1 MSFTTI
7 KFTTSDPVMQELL
20 IADLYEMPGITG
32 FEETDEGLIAYVD
45 PDLIAW
51 EAIQKTA
58 QLRNLQFETGQLA
71 ERNWNEE
78 WERNFSPVV
87 VDDFCYIRADF
98 HPAYKAVQHEIIITP
113 KMSFGT
119 GHHATTQMMI
129 SLMRQVR
136 FDGKKVF
143 DFGTGTGILAILTE
157 YLGAAAILAVDYD
170 IWSYEN
176 ALENCS
182 KNNTEKIQLMQGTL
196 EDVSDT
202 GFDIILANINRNILL
217 QYMPAMAEML
227 SPNGIL
233 LLSGIL
239 AGDDEPA
246 IIQAAEAQQLHAVQ
260 SLTKDKWAAI
270 KFEKSER

>member
-7 KFTTSDPVMQELL
+7 TFTTSDTAMQELL
-20 IADLYEMPGITG
+20 IADLYEISGING
-32 FEETDEGLIAYVD
+32 FEETEEGLVAYGD
-45 PDLIAW
+45 PDLIDW

-58 QLRNLQFETGQLA
+58 ALRNLQFETDQLE

-78 WERNFSPVV
+78 WERNFSPVL
-87 VDDFCYIRADF
+87 VDEFCYIRADF
-98 HPAYKAVQHEIIITP
+98 HPARKEVQHEIIITP

-129 SLMRQVR
+129 SLMRQIDFV
-136 FDGKKVF
+136 GKKVF
-143 DFGTGTGILAILTE
+143 DFGTGTGVLAILAE
-157 YLGAAAILAVDYD
+157 YSGAANVLAVDYD

-176 ALENCS
+176 AIENCS
-182 KNNTEKIQLMQGTL
+182 KNNTEKIQLMQGTI
-196 EDVSDT
+196 EDVKDA

-217 QYMPAMAEML
+217 QYMPAMAGML
-227 SPNGIL
+227 SSNGIL

-239 AGDDEPA
+239 AGEDEPV
-246 IIQAAEAQQLHAVQ
+246 IIEAAKAQQLHLTQ

-270 KFEKSER
+270 QFGK